1 MKKAIYGY
9 GGHAREVSN
18 FINED
23 LTFFV
28 DDEWSNDIARPIS
41 SFDPNEFEIIIAVG
55 NSKDRFN
62 ILSRLPNNTKF
73 FSFIHPTSII
83 LDNVEIGEGT
93 YIGPFCLVTTNIKL
107 GKHSILN
114 RGNHIGHDCIIGDF
128 FSAMPGSIVS
138 GNVQIGNY
146 VYLGTNASVKEK
158 IKICDDVTIG
168 LNSGVLKDIS
178 ESGIYVG
185 TPVKKIKNT

>member
-9 GGHAREVSN
+9 GGHAREVSK
-18 FINED
+18 FIDED
-23 LTFFV
+23 ITFFV

-41 SFDPNEFEIIIAVG
+41 SFDPNEFKIMIAVG

-62 ILSRLPNNTKF
+62 ILSRLPKNTKF
-73 FSFIHPTSII
+73 FSFIHTTSII

-114 RGNHIGHDCIIGDF
+114 RGCQIGHDSNIGDF
-128 FSAMPGSIVS
+128 FTAMPGSIVS
-138 GNVQIGNY
+138 GDVKIGIRS
-146 VYLGTNASVKEK
+146 YLGTNSSIKEK
-158 IKICDDVTIG
+158 ITICDDVIIG
-168 LNSGVLKDIS
+168 LNSGVIKDIL
-178 ESGIYVG
+178 ESGIYGGV
-185 TPVKKIKNT
+185 PSKKIKNI

>member
-23 LTFFV
+23 ITFFV

-41 SFDPNEFEIIIAVG
+41 SFEPNEFEMMIAIG

-62 ILSRLPNNTKF
+62 ILSRLPKNTKF

-93 YIGPFCLVTTNIKL
+93 YIGPFCLVTINIKL

-114 RGNHIGHDCIIGDF
+114 RGCQIGHDCNIGDF
-128 FSAMPGSIVS
+128 FTAMPGSIVS
-138 GNVQIGNY
+138 GDVKIGTRS
-146 VYLGTNASVKEK
+146 YLGANSSIKEK
-158 IKICDDVTIG
+158 ITICDDVIIG
-168 LNSGVLKDIS
+168 LNSGVVKDIL
-178 ESGIYVG
+178 ESGVYGGV
-185 TPVKKIKNT
+185 PAKKIKNI